1 MKYEIIKRDVALD
14 AETEKL
20 IIRKIEKIE
29 KLLENFNEDLFFLR
43 INFHQI
49 KKRKRYNIRLML
61 QVVGRYLRVKKEG
74 PDLAAVTNE
83 AFDALIREIKKFKE
97 FLRHEPEYRRKIRPT
112 YKEKINKTRLKQE
125 VQEAFEKYVEEMM
138 PRLYSFA
145 LKEVRNRVYQGLLK
159 PGDIQVKDVLD
170 EAVVH
175 VSESI
180 KDSTEFKEKEVKK
193 ALYRHIIKV
202 INAWTTERRSQLSL
216 LDRTIPPE
224 EIDTELYEFYQPDDI
239 LHVEDIIPDNV
250 ETPEEELEDE
260 ELQKAIDHVISMM
273 PDRWRQAFRLIELE
287 GFSVEEVA
295 MIQDRS
301 VEDVEKAVEMARAFV
316 AEKMED
322 LGFVWVEQK

>member
-20 IIRKIEKIE
+20 IQRKLEKIE

-43 INFHQI
+43 INYDQI

-61 QVVGRYLRVKKEG
+61 QVVGRYLRVKKDG
-74 PDLAAVTNE
+74 PDLTAVTNE

-97 FLRHEPEYRRKIRPT
+97 FLRNEPEFRRKIRPT
-112 YKEKINKTRLKQE
+112 YKEKINKAQLKEE
-125 VQEAFEKYVEEMM
+125 VQEAFERYVEQIMS
-138 PRLYSFA
+138 RLYSFA
-145 LKEVRNRVYQGLLK
+145 LKEIRNRVYQGQLK

-170 EAVVH
+170 EAIVQ

-180 KDSTEFKEKEVKK
+180 KDATEFKEREVRKE
-193 ALYRHIIKV
+193 LYRHIIRI
-202 INAWTTERRSQLSL
+202 INQWTQERRSQLSM
-216 LDRTIPPE
+216 LDKTIPPE

-239 LHVEDIIPDNV
+239 VHVEDIIPDTI

-260 ELQKAIDHVISMM
+260 EMQKAIDQVISMM
-273 PDRWRQAFRLIELE
+273 PDKWRQAFRLIELE

-295 MIQDRS
+295 MIQDRTPEE
-301 VEDVEKAVEMARAFV
+301 VKKTLEMARAFL
-316 AEKMED
+316 AEKIED
-322 LGFVWVEQK
+322 LGFVWIEK

>member
-20 IIRKIEKIE
+20 IQRKLEKIE

-43 INFHQI
+43 INYDQI

-61 QVVGRYLRVKKEG
+61 QVVGRYLRVKKDG
-74 PDLAAVTNE
+74 PDLTAVTNE

-97 FLRHEPEYRRKIRPT
+97 FLRNEPEFRRKIRPT
-112 YKEKINKTRLKQE
+112 YKEKINKAQLKEE
-125 VQEAFEKYVEEMM
+125 VQEAFERYVEQIMS
-138 PRLYSFA
+138 RLYSFA
-145 LKEVRNRVYQGLLK
+145 LKEIRNRVYQGQLK

-170 EAVVH
+170 EAIVQ

-180 KDSTEFKEKEVKK
+180 KDATEFKEREVRKE
-193 ALYRHIIKV
+193 LYRHIIRI
-202 INAWTTERRSQLSL
+202 INRWTQERRSQLSM
-216 LDRTIPPE
+216 LDKTIPPE

-239 LHVEDIIPDNV
+239 VHVEDIIPDTI

-260 ELQKAIDHVISMM
+260 EMQKAIDQVISMM
-273 PDRWRQAFRLIELE
+273 PDKWRQAFRLIELE

-295 MIQDRS
+295 MIQDRTPEE
-301 VEDVEKAVEMARAFV
+301 VKKTLEMARAFV
-316 AEKMED
+316 AEKIED
-322 LGFVWVEQK
+322 LGFVWIEK